1 MPGQFFPQSW
11 IWSREQ
17 ILQDPSLQRPS
28 NLVGETDIKQLINS
42 LIILNGDK
50 HYYWEEPST
59 TSQLHG
65 KHSLTGGWG
74 RRNDSLRT

>member
-11 IWSREQ
+11 IWSSEQ
-17 ILQDPSLQRPS
+17 IRQDPSLERPS
-28 NLVGETDIKQLINS
+28 NLVGETDIKQVINS

-50 HYYWEEPST
+50 HYDWEEPST
-59 TSQLHG
+59 MSQLHG
-65 KHSLTGGWG
+65 EHSLSGGWG